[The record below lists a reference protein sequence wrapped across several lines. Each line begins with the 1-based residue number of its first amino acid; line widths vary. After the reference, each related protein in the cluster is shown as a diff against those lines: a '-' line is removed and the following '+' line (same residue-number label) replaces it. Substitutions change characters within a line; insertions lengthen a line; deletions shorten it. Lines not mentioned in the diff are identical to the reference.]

1 MFGSTAAVYSFN
13 RVSRRIWRL
22 FDKMLLISCGV
33 FYDDYPP
40 FFLPAELA
48 EDSDVSDS
56 ALLDILRWKHA
67 CTGPKGLPFSQ
78 RFQELGCM
86 LVVPRGDVV
95 TENKPGRLDRI
106 REQLTRIKQAGKIS
120 LHEAQI
126 LHGLLRYSCGFFAG
140 RHLFQVCAEIVNFMS
155 ALATSRRAN
164 VSDFCDYA
172 ADMLERSKP

>member
-1 MFGSTAAVYSFN
+1 MTTT
-13 RVSRRIWRL
+13 
-22 FDKMLLISCGV
+22 
-33 FYDDYPP
+33 PP

-78 RFQELGCM
+78 RFQELGCT
-86 LVVPRGDVV
+86 LDLSLVPRGDVV

-106 REQLTRIKQAGKIS
+106 REQLTRIKQAGKVN

-126 LHGLLRYSCGFFAG
+126 LHGFLRCSYGFFAG
-140 RHLFQVCAEIVNFMS
+140 RHLFQICAEIENFMS
-155 ALATSRRAN
+155 TSATSRRAN
-164 VSDFCDYA
+164 VSDFWDYA

>member
-1 MFGSTAAVYSFN
+1 MTTT
-13 RVSRRIWRL
+13 
-22 FDKMLLISCGV
+22 
-33 FYDDYPP
+33 P
-40 FFLPAELA
+40 FFSHAELA

-67 CTGPKGLPFSQ
+67 RTGPKGLPFSQ
-78 RFQELGCM
+78 RFQVLGCA
-86 LVVPRGDVV
+86 LDLSLVPRGDVV

-106 REQLTRIKQAGKIS
+106 REQLTRIKQAGKVN

-126 LHGLLRYSCGFFAG
+126 LHGFLRCSYGFFAG
-140 RHLFQVCAEIVNFMS
+140 RHLFQICTEIENFMS
-155 ALATSRRAN
+155 TSATSRRAN